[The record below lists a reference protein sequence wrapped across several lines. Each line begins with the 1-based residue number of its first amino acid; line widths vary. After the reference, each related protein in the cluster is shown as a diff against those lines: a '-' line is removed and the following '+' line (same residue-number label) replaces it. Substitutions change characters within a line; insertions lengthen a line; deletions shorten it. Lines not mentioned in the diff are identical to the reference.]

1 MRFFRASAL
10 MRSVCLGRCALQ
22 CFVHSSSRILL
33 SACDAMVFDFAI
45 HFDLLDVSV
54 EPFAK
59 HFAALVAFD
68 IHVMFLSVVLR

>member
-1 MRFFRASAL
+1 
-10 MRSVCLGRCALQ
+10 
-22 CFVHSSSRILL
+22 
-33 SACDAMVFDFAI
+33 MVFDFAI

-59 HFAALVAFD
+59 HFAAPVAFD